1 MKRVL
6 VVGVPRSGTS
16 WVGEVLASTPGATYL
31 SEPDNHGY
39 RPFALRAKLGVPG
52 RFYPAPRPDD
62 EPLDYLRL
70 WRAAF
75 GFEHPVVGE
84 RARKKAT
91 ARLLR
96 TSSASDVHRLLAT
109 PSELPVAARLA
120 VALAVPERPA
130 GTGDVLVVKSVHA
143 PLALEWIAARFPVEV
158 LVVFRRPLNVL
169 SSWLE
174 LGWVG
179 DAPAS
184 ELDPR
189 VAADVS
195 AALGAPPLDPSLSRL
210 AEAAWLIGMLSTA
223 LLTAAARNPA
233 WHSVS
238 HEGLCESPHDRFAA
252 TAGRLGLHWGDT
264 SAAVL
269 DRLDRPGRGYE
280 TTRVAATV
288 PDAWRSRL
296 SPAQAAEATAVLNRF
311 PVDDW
316 LAPPAAARA

>member
-1 MKRVL
+1 VKRVL

-39 RPFALRAKLGVPG
+39 RPFALRAKLRLPG

-62 EPLDYLRL
+62 EPPDYLRL
-70 WRAAF
+70 WRAAL
-75 GFEHPVVGE
+75 GFERRGVGE
-84 RARKKAT
+84 RPRTHAAM
-91 ARLLR
+91 RLLR
-96 TSSASDVHRLLAT
+96 TSSAGDPHRLLAKR
-109 PSELPVAARLA
+109 ELPIAVRLA

-130 GTGDVLVVKSVHA
+130 GPGDVLVVKSVHA

-158 LVVFRRPLNVL
+158 LVVLRRPLSVL

-189 VAADVS
+189 VAADIS
-195 AALGAPPLDPSLSRL
+195 AALGAPPLDASFSRL
-210 AEAAWLIGMLSTA
+210 AEAAWLIGILSTS
-223 LLTAAARNPA
+223 LLTAAARNPG
-233 WHSVS
+233 WHTVS
-238 HEGLCESPHDRFAA
+238 HEGLCESPHEQFAG
-252 TAGRLGLHWGDT
+252 TAAGLGLHWGEA
-264 SAAVL
+264 SNAVL

-296 SPAQAAEATAVLNRF
+296 SPAQADEATAVLDTF

-316 LAPPAAARA
+316 LAPPVASRL